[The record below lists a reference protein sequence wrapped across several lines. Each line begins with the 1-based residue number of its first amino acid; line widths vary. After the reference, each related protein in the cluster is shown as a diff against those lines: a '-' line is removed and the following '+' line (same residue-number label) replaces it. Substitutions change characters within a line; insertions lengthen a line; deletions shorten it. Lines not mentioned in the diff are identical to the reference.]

1 MKASVSL
8 ITMIL
13 LGCSLACA
21 AGLAFDF
28 GGSNPPSYMTPIGE
42 AKVDQGVLRSR
53 SQPGWQRSGVEIG
66 PLPVSAGGWAVEYD
80 FRPVNLG
87 SQTSEF
93 VSSAPSTHW
102 YMCYVR
108 SDGRFNLHTKNA
120 DGWQLRASSTKPVE
134 LGKWYHATVKLTA
147 RSIRF
152 VFGERGSAEVMWD
165 SGEVAMEDMGKQ
177 TICALV
183 DEAQDDK
190 AQTEWDNVGLK
201 AENSQSQTELE
212 KLARQVEAQRARK
225 AQMAKT
231 CEALKAAGI
240 ALIPT
245 PQQVALLPGTF
256 RLATITIS
264 TDKDSAKHV
273 EVVKQVLQERLPA
286 VPSKVGA
293 AGNLK
298 LTQWTQKMEPPWE
311 GEQGYQ
317 LNVTAKGIELV
328 ARTSEGFFYAAQTL
342 CQMLQEGALR
352 QCRITDWPDIPNRL
366 VMIAVSQGAFQ
377 VIDTDYWKRLIRE
390 LAALKINYIM
400 PYDEGGAITYEKFP
414 FLGVKGENG
423 KDGFTMEKGR
433 LLSAYAKAHF
443 MQIVPQSESLGHA
456 GNFLTHEE
464 MKDLREDGG
473 VFCSTNPKVFEFFS
487 NQYDELAKMFPD
499 AKYIHVGGD
508 EFGSGFAKCPVCKAR
523 AEKIGKP
530 ALYAE
535 HMMKLHELLKARKRQ
550 MMIWWH
556 EEGFTDA
563 AADKLAKDIVIFDWH
578 YGNQS
583 SYPTLQKLQEEGFKN
598 TWATPAVTRYYD
610 ATNDW
615 DNTFGN
621 ISGFMLAGADRK
633 VPGEC
638 TCTWVHGIWGGR
650 NMFECNLYGVA
661 FSGQCAWNSV
671 ACDYGDFRWRFA
683 RQWLGVPATVRPE
696 TLDEEMLYAVHAPY
710 GSAKEQK
717 FWSSNRV
724 EEETLAAP
732 LRQTAEDIQKQPEMV
747 QQAAD
752 LLAFCKR
759 ANENL
764 GKLGEQATRNQ
775 VSLKY
780 FAHDVRIMRA
790 TAQRIMLTGQL
801 VEAYEQAKGLPADQ
815 AKAKLQPVIEGLSRL
830 VEEYKAIEQ
839 GFSDSVLE
847 AGGGR
852 CGTGGWYP
860 YIASG
865 GIIFRAPQG
874 RAEVEK
880 EIAYLQQVLQT
891 GQLPAE
897 AFPK

>member
-1 MKASVSL
+1 MKTFATV
-8 ITMIL
+8 ITIVL
-13 LGCSLACA
+13 LGGSLACA

-28 GGSNPPSYMTPIGE
+28 GGGNPPPYMTPIGD
-42 AKVDQGVLRSR
+42 AKIDQGVLQSR
-53 SQPGWQRSGVEIG
+53 SLPGWQRSGLQIG
-66 PLPVSAGGWAVEYD
+66 PLPISAGAWTVEYD
-80 FRPVNLG
+80 FRPLKFG

-93 VSSAPSTHW
+93 VSESPDSHW

-120 DGWQLRASSTKPVE
+120 DGWQLRASSTKAVE
-134 LGKWYHATVKLTA
+134 LGKWYHATVKLTGK
-147 RSIRF
+147 SIRF
-152 VFGERGSAEVMWD
+152 AFGERGSSDVMWD
-165 SGEVAMEDMGKQ
+165 SGEVAMQDVGKQ
-177 TICALV
+177 TTCALV
-183 DEAQDDK
+183 DEASDDK
-190 AQTEWDNVGLK
+190 GQTEWDNVALK
-201 AENSQSQTELE
+201 ADNPQALAELE
-212 KLARQVEAQRARK
+212 HLGKLVEAQRVRK

-245 PQQVALLPGTF
+245 PQQVTLSAGTLKLP
-256 RLATITIS
+256 TITI
-264 TDKDSAKHV
+264 TVDKDSARHAGL
-273 EVVKQVLQERLPA
+273 VKQVLQERLPA
-286 VPSKVGA
+286 MACNVGA
-293 AGNLK
+293 GGNLK
-298 LTQWTQKMEPPWE
+298 LTQWTQKMEPPWQ

-317 LNVTAKGIELV
+317 LKVTGKGIELV
-328 ARTSEGFFYAAQTL
+328 AQAPEGFFYGAQTL
-342 CQMLQEGALR
+342 CQMVQNGEIR
-352 QCRITDWPDIPNRL
+352 QGSVLDWPDIPNRL

-400 PYDEGGAITYEKFP
+400 PYDEGGSITYEKYS
-414 FLGVKGENG
+414 FLGVKG
-423 KDGFTMEKGR
+423 KDGFTIEKGR
-433 LLSAYAKAHF
+433 LLSAYAKQHF

-473 VFCSTNPKVFEFFS
+473 VFCSTNPKVFEFFA
-487 NQYDELAKMFPD
+487 NQFDELVKMFPD
-499 AKYIHVGGD
+499 SKYIHVGGD

-523 AEKIGKP
+523 AEEIGKP

-535 HMMKLHELLKARKRQ
+535 HMMKLRELLKARKRQ

-563 AADKLAKDIVIFDWH
+563 AAHKLAKDIVIFDWH

-583 SYPTLQKLQEEGFKN
+583 SYPTLQKLQEEGYKE

-621 ISGFMLAGADRK
+621 ISGFMLAAADRK

-661 FSGQCAWNSV
+661 FSGQCAWNSL

-683 RQWLGVPATVRPE
+683 RQWLGVPASVKPE
-696 TLDEEMLYAVHAPY
+696 TLDQEMLYAVHAPY
-710 GSAKEQK
+710 GTTKEQK
-717 FWSSNRV
+717 FWGSNRV
-724 EEETLAAP
+724 EEEMLAAP
-732 LRQTAEDIQKQPEMV
+732 LRTTAEDIQKQPEMV

-752 LLAFCKR
+752 LLALCQR
-759 ANENL
+759 ANDNL
-764 GKLGEQATRNQ
+764 DKLGQQATRNQ

-790 TAQRIMLTGQL
+790 TATRIMLTKQL
-801 VEAYEQAKGLPADQ
+801 LDAYEQAKGLPADQ
-815 AKAKLQPVIEGLSRL
+815 AKPKLQPVLEGLAAL
-830 VEEYKAIEQ
+830 VDDYKAIEQ
-839 GFSDSVLE
+839 GFSDSILE

-880 EIAYLQQVLQT
+880 EIAYLQQALQA
-891 GQLPAE
+891 GQLPGE